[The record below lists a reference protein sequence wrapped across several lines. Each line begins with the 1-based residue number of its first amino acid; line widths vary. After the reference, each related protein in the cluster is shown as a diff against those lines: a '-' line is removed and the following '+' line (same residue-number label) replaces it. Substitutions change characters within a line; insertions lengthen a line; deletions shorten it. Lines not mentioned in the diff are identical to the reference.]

1 MTERWLNEHNRL
13 LLAAALLHEQNHQ
26 WWRLR
31 WVPYAWRLSC
41 VNESWFEIYSHRAIS
56 ETFSCSSLCRM
67 NRATF
72 DTVNVVNTQGPRIV
86 RGNSQ
91 FRACLQYIKHMW
103 PTHFCQRK
111 KGYAFC
117 QRVSP
122 CYSIFL
128 LWCFIM
134 ANKARF
140 KHTYICLFHVPKGLF
155 SEIYSVQHT
164 IKYNKINSMWI
175 KI

>member
-1 MTERWLNEHNRL
+1 MSTTDYYL
-13 LLAAALLHEQNHQ
+13 LL
-26 WWRLR
+26 
-31 WVPYAWRLSC
+31 LSC
-41 VNESWFEIYSHRAIS
+41 TNKIINGDDYDERHMHGDCGVNGSWFEIYSHRAIS

-111 KGYAFC
+111 RALHFANALALVIQYFFC
-117 QRVSP
+117 DAS
-122 CYSIFL
+122 
-128 LWCFIM
+128 LWWTKHDLNI
-134 ANKARF
+134 
-140 KHTYICLFHVPKGLF
+140 HTYVYSTSPRGF
-155 SEIYSVQHT
+155 SV
-164 IKYNKINSMWI
+164 KYTVYNTQ
-175 KI
+175 

>member
-26 WWRLR
+26 WRRLR
-31 WVPYAWRLSC
+31 WAPYAWRLSC
-41 VNESWFEIYSHRAIS
+41 VNGSWFEIYSHRAIS
-56 ETFSCSSLCRM
+56 ETFSCISLCRM

-103 PTHFCQRK
+103 PTHFCQCKRAVHFANALALVIQ
-111 KGYAFC
+111 YSFC
-117 QRVSP
+117 DA
-122 CYSIFL
+122 L
-128 LWCFIM
+128 LWRTKHDLNI
-134 ANKARF
+134 
-140 KHTYICLFHVPKGLF
+140 HTYVYSTSPRGF
-155 SEIYSVQHT
+155 SV
-164 IKYNKINSMWI
+164 KYTVYNTQ
-175 KI
+175 